1 MINPVAIWLRDALQN
16 IHDAIKSVTD
26 ALNPVLYVLMV
37 LDMLVTMLPEPADLS
52 LFFDTY
58 AIVMEWLQPS
68 FELINYF
75 VNLNAFGIG
84 IGLILI
90 TEMAINV
97 FRTWRMIRSFV
108 T

>member
-1 MINPVAIWLRDALQN
+1 MGDWLSWLRDALQN
-16 IHDAIKSVTD
+16 IFDGIWAVVN
-26 ALNPVLYVLMV
+26 ALNPMLYILMA
-37 LDMLVTMLPEPADLS
+37 LEMLYYALPEPADLS

-58 AIVMEWLQPS
+58 ILVMDWLHPS

-75 VNLNAFGIG
+75 VNLNAFGIAIG
-84 IGLILI
+84 IMLF

>member
-1 MINPVAIWLRDALQN
+1 MINPVAIWLRDTLQN
-16 IHDAIKSVTD
+16 IYDAIKSLAD

-37 LDMLVTMLPEPADLS
+37 LDMLITMLPEPADLS

-58 AIVMEWLQPS
+58 VIVMNWLQPS